1 MYARK
6 NWVNFNKYTF
16 LFASQNLDSMNFCG
30 NFHWSLRS
38 HYRTKIEIQ
47 RKNVIFLKAYKQ
59 VAHTETTRYY
69 SNRFNNT
76 VYLKSK
82 VFSTLQERR
91 GRFRKLQFRSLY
103 AHSIMQKKY
112 HRFTETSHEKLHNR
126 NKIMQHFFNS
136 LYLKRALSTSSPTD
150 NTYRKYTGVN
160 VKKNRTFRKW

>member
-103 AHSIMQKKY
+103 AHSIMQKKIPSL
-112 HRFTETSHEKLHNR
+112 HRNLTRKTSQSEQDNATFFQLVISETSVIHVLAHR
-126 NKIMQHFFNS
+126 
-136 LYLKRALSTSSPTD
+136 
-150 NTYRKYTGVN
+150 
-160 VKKNRTFRKW
+160 